1 MEKNPTARHL
11 TLEERE
17 LIAASLTEDMNFK
30 EIATL
35 LSRHPSTIA
44 REVMRHKHAV
54 KKRVNFNGVLNHTC
68 QWIKDCSIKHLCS
81 SCKSPKYCKHCIQR
95 DCTSLCCTYKEVIC
109 PKVSNPPYVCNACN
123 RKSSCSFEKFYYRA
137 SAAHKAYLCTLK
149 EAREGINLEPW
160 ELGELD
166 DLVSP
171 LILRG
176 QSIAHIYANHAQE
189 MPCSKR
195 TLYEYISQGLLSVT
209 DLDLRRKVRY
219 KKRKK
224 TSKTPCNYRYRE
236 GRTYEDFV
244 RFTGD
249 YPDVNIAEMD
259 TVEGKKGEDKVLL
272 TLYLRFF
279 HFMLAFLIDNQDM
292 EHVLLQFH
300 WLECILGI
308 DLFRELFP
316 VIVTDNGP
324 EFKDPIALETP
335 LDAPDNYQRTHIF
348 YCDPG
353 KSYQKG
359 GIEKN
364 HELIRYV
371 IPKGT
376 SLEPFSQ
383 DDITLLINNIN
394 SYSRNERAPF
404 TPFNLMQHA
413 YPEFIKKLGLKR
425 IPPDEI
431 LLTPMLLKR

>member
-1 MEKNPTARHL
+1 M
-11 TLEERE
+11 
-17 LIAASLTEDMNFK
+17 
-30 EIATL
+30 
-35 LSRHPSTIA
+35 
-44 REVMRHKHAV
+44 
-54 KKRVNFNGVLNHTC
+54 
-68 QWIKDCSIKHLCS
+68 
-81 SCKSPKYCKHCIQR
+81 
-95 DCTSLCCTYKEVIC
+95 
-109 PKVSNPPYVCNACN
+109 
-123 RKSSCSFEKFYYRA
+123 
-137 SAAHKAYLCTLK
+137 K

-272 TLYLRFF
+272 TLYLRYF

-394 SYSRNERAPF
+394 SYSRNEQAPF